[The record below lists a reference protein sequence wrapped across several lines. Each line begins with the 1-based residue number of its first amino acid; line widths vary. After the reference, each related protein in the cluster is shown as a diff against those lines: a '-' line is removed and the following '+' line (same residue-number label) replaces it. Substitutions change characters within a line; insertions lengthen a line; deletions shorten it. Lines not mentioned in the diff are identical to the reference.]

1 MRHLP
6 ASTGRTFPGPER
18 AASGALTMDGFL
30 AFSQRLQALIQL
42 VLGSIAAVM
51 MLILTLF
58 ALLEIVRR
66 YIFGLA
72 FEWGQDAVI
81 VGMVSAVAIYFGVT
95 QIRRGHLVM
104 GAIIGVLHSRGHYM
118 AMGIARILVSAVIV
132 AFCGAIGVTGWP
144 TLSYAWDRDLTTY
157 SLLIPLWPFYLILMF
172 GFVLMSFIA
181 FLQLIEDIVSFARR
195 EYLDAEYDATT
206 DV

>member
-1 MRHLP
+1 
-6 ASTGRTFPGPER
+6 
-18 AASGALTMDGFL
+18 MDGFL
-30 AFSQRLQALIQL
+30 AFSQRVQALLQS
-42 VLGSIAAVM
+42 VLGSIAAAM

-66 YIFGLA
+66 YIFGLV
-72 FEWGQDAVI
+72 FEWGQDAII

-95 QIRRGHLVM
+95 QVRRGHLVM
-104 GAIIGVLHSRGHYM
+104 GAIIQVLHSRGHHM
-118 AMGIARILVSAVIV
+118 AVGIARILVSATVIV
-132 AFCGAIGVTGWP
+132 FCGAIGVTGWP
-144 TLSYAWDRDLTTY
+144 TVSYAWDRDLTTY

-172 GFVLMSFIA
+172 GFLLMSFIA
-181 FLQLIEDIVSFARR
+181 FLQLIEDVVSFARR